1 MDIRLAVPDELDDQ
15 DRKAALDAALESVT
29 RTVTSQVRNGK
40 VPPAAGEIKSGRVRW
55 EPEPPGAE
63 HFDLPSTVI
72 GRGWG
77 DCDDLAPWHAG
88 SLRAT
93 GRDPGARAIVKKSGP
108 KRCHA
113 IVQRSD
119 GSIEDPSKHAGMYS
133 VSGSGL
139 DPEEVG
145 AAAPIHQSMSAD
157 GRMCLALCPTRDHR
171 HPLVFFTRIDA
182 PDRLEPWDWSSMSAD
197 ANPAHSIAKAIK
209 TVRAVAGD
217 DLEPDDDARLAAVH
231 GLVLGYDPEQVAD
244 ALYDRMGEEVDID
257 GCMRDAAHSVGWFG
271 SDLLKAVT
279 APITSTINF
288 VKHPSLSN
296 LTHMATDPFNAALKS
311 VPGHQLLQPLAKVA
325 QPFAGMIPGFG
336 GIASAGLD
344 ALAHG
349 GLPSDPGQLA
359 QFAMRNAANFIPG
372 GSMLSNIL
380 QAGGGGGG
388 FNPMSLL
395 SQFGGLGQVLRPWG
409 SGAPAVMKF

>member
-29 RTVTSQVRNGK
+29 RTAASQVKTGK

-108 KRCHA
+108 KRWHA

-119 GSIEDPSKHAGMYS
+119 GSIEDPSRHAGMYS

-139 DPEEVG
+139 DPSVVG
-145 AAAPIHQSMSAD
+145 AGAPIAHAMSAD
-157 GRMCLALCPTRDHR
+157 GRMCLALCPTKDPRQ
-171 HPLVFFTRIDA
+171 PLVFFARCDV

-197 ANPAHSIAKAIK
+197 RNPAHSIAKAIR
-209 TVRAVAGD
+209 TVRTVAGD
-217 DLEPDDDARLAAVH
+217 DMEPDDDARLAAVH
-231 GLVLGYDPEQVAD
+231 GLVLGYDADQVAD
-244 ALYDRMGEEVDID
+244 ALYDSMGEEIDID
-257 GCMRDAAHSVGWFG
+257 GCMSDAEHVVGWFG
-271 SDLLKAVT
+271 SDLFKAVT
-279 APITSTINF
+279 APIKAGINF

-296 LTHMATDPFNAALKS
+296 LAHIATDPLSAAIHA
-311 VPGHQLLQPLAKVA
+311 VPGHQLLQPLAKFA
-325 QPFAGMIPGFG
+325 QPLAHMIPGFG
-336 GIASAGLD
+336 PLASAGLGAFSGSSD
-344 ALAHG
+344 DLLANIMH
-349 GLPSDPGQLA
+349 
-359 QFAMRNAANFIPG
+359 AM
-372 GSMLSNIL
+372 
-380 QAGGGGGG
+380 QGGGGGG
-388 FNPMSLL
+388 FNPSALL
-395 SQFGGLGQVLRPWG
+395 SQFGGMGGMGQVLRPWG
-409 SGAPAVMKF
+409 AGSPAVMKF

>member
-29 RTVTSQVRNGK
+29 RTVTSQVKTGK

-93 GRDPGARAIVKKSGP
+93 GRDPGARAIVRKSGP
-108 KRCHA
+108 KRWHA

-119 GSIEDPSKHAGMYS
+119 GSIEDPSAHAGMYS
-133 VSGSGL
+133 VSGL
-139 DPEEVG
+139 DPAVVG
-145 AAAPIHQSMSAD
+145 AAAPIHQAMSAD
-157 GRMCLALCPTRDHR
+157 GRMCLALCPTRDPR
-171 HPLVFFTRIDA
+171 HPLVFFTRCDV
-182 PDRLEPWDWSSMSAD
+182 PDKLEPWDWSSMSAD
-197 ANPAHSIAKAIK
+197 HNPAHSIAKAIR
-209 TVRAVAGD
+209 TVRSVAGD
-217 DLEPDDDARLAAVH
+217 DMEADDDARLAAIH
-231 GLVLGYDPEQVAD
+231 GLVLGHDPEEVAD
-244 ALYDRMGEEVDID
+244 ALYDSMGEEIDVD
-257 GCMRDAAHSVGWFG
+257 GCMRDAQHTVGWFG

-279 APITSTINF
+279 APITSTVNF

-296 LTHMATDPFNAALKS
+296 LTKIATQPFNAALHA

-325 QPFAGMIPGFG
+325 QPFAGFIPGFG
-336 GIASAGLD
+336 PIASAGLD

-349 GLPSDPGQLA
+349 GLPNDPAGLA
-359 QFAMRNAANFIPG
+359 QFAMRNAANIIPG
-372 GSMLSNIL
+372 GGMLGNVL
-380 QAGGGGGG
+380 RATGGGGG
-388 FNPMSLL
+388 FNPMALL